1 MIEIA
6 NKIIESIEFF
16 ELQEKCTGPDDPW
29 EKVKEDF
36 LYEAKRGNSN
46 SNFWSLVR
54 YYSGILE
61 CYIY

>member
-36 LYEAKRGNSN
+36 LYEAKRGNRN

-54 YYSGILE
+54 Y
-61 CYIY
+61 